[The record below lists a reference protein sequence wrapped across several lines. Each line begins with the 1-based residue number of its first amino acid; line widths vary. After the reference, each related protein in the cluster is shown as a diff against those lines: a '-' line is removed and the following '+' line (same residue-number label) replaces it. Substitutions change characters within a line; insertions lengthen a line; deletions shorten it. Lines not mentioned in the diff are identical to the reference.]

1 VVRWHASDSRI
12 PVPPSQ
18 DDGGQPVTWAYPP
31 PARLALADPVVLLD
45 LLARA
50 VALAGCGDQ
59 PLRLPGGTI
68 VAPAAGSPAARA
80 AG

>member
-1 VVRWHASDSRI
+1 
-12 PVPPSQ
+12 
-18 DDGGQPVTWAYPP
+18 
-31 PARLALADPVVLLD
+31 VLLD

-59 PLRLPGGTI
+59 PLRLPGGMV
-68 VAPAAGSPAARA
+68 VAPADGSPAARA